1 MTISITDEEWDELV
15 PESFDTTALLRA
27 VNAVDVLREDLND
40 REDGGPPQLRTD
52 LLLLHQLAGQRASRC
67 HREHRLDVGQKG
79 DRGYAVVRVFDGKSR
94 FAFADPAPCDGVGI
108 QTNQGQCRFSGGC
121 RNADLRGLHT
131 QGRGSWRLTGIQ
143 QLPPN
148 RQGWDA
154 TRRRRGHPLPVVGQG
169 SMGDG
174 RNLGR

>member
-94 FAFADPAPCDGVGI
+94 FAFA
-108 QTNQGQCRFSGGC
+108 S
-121 RNADLRGLHT
+121 
-131 QGRGSWRLTGIQ
+131 
-143 QLPPN
+143 
-148 RQGWDA
+148 
-154 TRRRRGHPLPVVGQG
+154 PVVVETPIYEGFIPKVEVHGALQG
-169 SMGDG
+169 FNSFHPIG
-174 RNLGR
+174 RAAAETECNT